1 MDFFCREVSNFCRGE
16 QILKRILL
24 VPRKCSSKSLWQPM
38 CHITRISIPPCQG
51 GESLSALYA
60 VRPAKVNWRKPP
72 QHFAASEN
80 KSTLLQEVEKRH
92 EHRVH
97 ITKKRC
103 AELDVAARLRL
114 NYCNYHFRPAKS
126 VSRWTKRCRD
136 ACRPANPPFHRT
148 KRHCES
154 YHPAQAAFHRTKPQ
168 VAAHKKGWPGNSA
181 VSLFEMCD
189 SVLLYDRTGSYKS
202 LTSLVVLIFL
212 EVLNETSC
220 EVLSLL
226 LPN

>member
-16 QILKRILL
+16 QILKWILL

-97 ITKKRC
+97 ITKKCC

-136 ACRPANPPFHRT
+136 ACRPAPPFSPDETSSGSTKKAGRGIPRSAFLKCVILYYSTTGPAATRALPASLFSYFLKFLT
-148 KRHCES
+148 KR
-154 YHPAQAAFHRTKPQ
+154 PARSLAFSSQTD
-168 VAAHKKGWPGNSA
+168 ASA
-181 VSLFEMCD
+181 
-189 SVLLYDRTGSYKS
+189 
-202 LTSLVVLIFL
+202 
-212 EVLNETSC
+212 
-220 EVLSLL
+220 
-226 LPN
+226 